1 VLRAASPELA
11 TIFTFCFNEIGQPYI
26 TAQDTAVNR
35 INSLLQF
42 KKKMNIK
49 RLLQKEQLFF
59 LLSSLLLNASKIK
72 RNGCAF
78 KTLTLNWLI
87 PLKEVY
93 NNRDSFPSLEH
104 YTQQLHT
111 TKSLLL

>member
-1 VLRAASPELA
+1 L
-11 TIFTFCFNEIGQPYI
+11 FFNEIGQPYI

-42 KKKMNIK
+42 IQEENDIQRLRK
-49 RLLQKEQLFF
+49 RATFFFLAKQF
-59 LLSSLLLNASKIK
+59 LLSIERIKKIK

-78 KTLTLNWLI
+78 KALTLNWLI

-111 TKSLLL
+111 ILKAFYCN

>member
-1 VLRAASPELA
+1 
-11 TIFTFCFNEIGQPYI
+11 
-26 TAQDTAVNR
+26 
-35 INSLLQF
+35 
-42 KKKMNIK
+42 MNI
-49 RLLQKEQLFF
+49 RDFAKEQLFF
-59 LLSSLLLNASKIK
+59 LSSLLLSIERIKIK
-72 RNGCAF
+72 QTDVLL

-111 TKSLLL
+111 NTKSSLL